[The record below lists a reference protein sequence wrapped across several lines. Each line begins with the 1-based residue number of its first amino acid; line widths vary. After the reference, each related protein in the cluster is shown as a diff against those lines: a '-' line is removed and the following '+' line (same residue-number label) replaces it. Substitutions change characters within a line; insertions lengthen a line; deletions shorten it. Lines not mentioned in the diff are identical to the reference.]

1 MLASKIIATVILVIL
16 AIFSFFKNNKVYE
29 EEVPTL
35 IFTVVDLALL
45 VFVGVVLWG
54 VI

>member
-1 MLASKIIATVILVIL
+1 MLASKVIATVILVIM
-16 AIFSFFKNNKVYE
+16 AIFSFFKNIKVYE
-29 EEVPTL
+29 EDAPTL

-45 VFVGVVLWG
+45 VFVVVVVWD